1 MVKLV
6 DTPDLGSGGASRGGS
21 SPSSRTNIIGFN
33 MPTKSKLKS
42 SLEKNRFVITA
53 ETSPPDAA
61 DPETVLNRVNCLK
74 NIVDAVNVTDGAGAK
89 PHMSALA
96 TAAIL
101 AKNGIEPVLQFT
113 TRDRNR
119 LALQGDLIGGW
130 ALGIPN
136 ILCLYGDDITVGDQP
151 DSKKVHDIDSRQ
163 LIETAKMMKENG
175 TFPTGRK
182 IDPRPELFIG
192 AADLPR
198 KPDKNFNISGLFAK
212 IESGADFF
220 QTQYAFDI
228 KILKEYMHRLR
239 EEGVTE
245 NTYYI
250 VGLGPFSSAKS
261 AKWMNENLFGVNV
274 PETVIKRL
282 VSAKDERL
290 EGKKIC
296 IELLQ
301 QFKEIKG
308 ISGAHLMGPRQ
319 EKNIA
324 DIVQEADII

>member
-1 MVKLV
+1 M
-6 DTPDLGSGGASRGGS
+6 T
-21 SPSSRTNIIGFN
+21 
-33 MPTKSKLKS
+33 TKSKLKS

-74 NIVDAVNVTDGAGAK
+74 DIVDAVNVTDGAGAK

-101 AKNGIEPVLQFT
+101 AKSGIEPVLQFT

-163 LIETAKMMKENG
+163 LMETAKIMKEKG

-198 KPDKNFNISGLFAK
+198 MPDQDFNASGLLAK
-212 IESGADFF
+212 ISAGANFF
-220 QTQYAFDI
+220 QTQFAFDI
-228 KILKEYMHRLR
+228 EILKQYMKAIRDA
-239 EEGVTE
+239 GVTE
-245 NTYYI
+245 KAYYI
-250 VGLGPFSSAKS
+250 VGLGPLSSAKS
-261 AKWMNENLFGVNV
+261 AKWMDENLFGVNI
-274 PETVIKRL
+274 PEKVIKRI
-282 VSAKDERL
+282 
-290 EGKKIC
+290 EGANDQKAEGQKIC
-296 IELLQ
+296 IELLE
-301 QFKEIKG
+301 QFKEIDG
-308 ISGAHLMGPRQ
+308 IHGAHLMGPRQ
-319 EKNIA
+319 EQTIA
-324 DIVQEADII
+324 DLVSKAGLGV

>member
-1 MVKLV
+1 M
-6 DTPDLGSGGASRGGS
+6 T
-21 SPSSRTNIIGFN
+21 
-33 MPTKSKLKS
+33 TKSKLKS

-74 NIVDAVNVTDGAGAK
+74 DIVDAVNVTDGAGAK

-163 LIETAKMMKENG
+163 LMETAKIMKEKG

-198 KPDKNFNISGLFAK
+198 MPDQDFNASGLLAK
-212 IESGADFF
+212 ISAGANFF
-220 QTQYAFDI
+220 QTQFAFDI
-228 KILKEYMHRLR
+228 EILKQYMKAIRDA
-239 EEGVTE
+239 GVTE
-245 NTYYI
+245 KAYYI
-250 VGLGPFSSAKS
+250 VGLGPLSSAKS
-261 AKWMNENLFGVNV
+261 AKWMDENLFGVNI
-274 PETVIKRL
+274 PEKVIKRI
-282 VSAKDERL
+282 
-290 EGKKIC
+290 EGADDQKAEGQKIC
-296 IELLQ
+296 IELLE
-301 QFKEIKG
+301 QFKEIEG
-308 ISGAHLMGPRQ
+308 IHGAHLMGPRQ
-319 EKNIA
+319 EQTIA
-324 DIVQEADII
+324 DLVSKAGLGV

>member
-1 MVKLV
+1 M
-6 DTPDLGSGGASRGGS
+6 T
-21 SPSSRTNIIGFN
+21 
-33 MPTKSKLKS
+33 TKSKLKS
-42 SLEKNRFVITA
+42 SLENNRFVITA

-61 DPETVLNRVNCLK
+61 DPETVLNKVSCLK

-163 LIETAKMMKENG
+163 LMETAKIMKENG

-198 KPDKNFNISGLFAK
+198 TPDKNFNASGLLAK
-212 IESGADFF
+212 ISSGANFF
-220 QTQYAFDI
+220 QTQFAFDI
-228 KILKEYMHRLR
+228 EVLKKYMKAIRDV
-239 EEGVTE
+239 GVTE
-245 NTYYI
+245 KAYYI
-250 VGLGPFSSAKS
+250 VGLGPLSSAKS
-261 AKWMNENLFGVNV
+261 ARWMDKNLFGVNI
-274 PETVIKRL
+274 PEKVIKRI
-282 VSAKDERL
+282 
-290 EGKKIC
+290 EGAGDQKAEGQKIC
-296 IELLQ
+296 IELLE
-301 QFKEIKG
+301 QFKEIDG
-308 ISGAHLMGPRQ
+308 IHGAHLMGPRQ
-319 EKNIA
+319 EKTIA
-324 DIVQEADII
+324 DLVSKAGLGV

>member
-1 MVKLV
+1 M
-6 DTPDLGSGGASRGGS
+6 T
-21 SPSSRTNIIGFN
+21 I
-33 MPTKSKLKS
+33 KSKLKS
-42 SLEKNRFVITA
+42 SLENNRFVITA

-61 DPETVLNRVNCLK
+61 DPETVLNKVNCLK

-163 LIETAKMMKENG
+163 LMETAKIMKENG

-198 KPDKNFNISGLFAK
+198 IPDKDFNASGLLTK
-212 IESGADFF
+212 ISSGANFF
-220 QTQYAFDI
+220 QTQFAFDI
-228 KILKEYMHRLR
+228 EVLKQYMKAIRDF
-239 EEGVTE
+239 GVTE
-245 NTYYI
+245 KAYYI
-250 VGLGPFSSAKS
+250 VGLGPLSSAKS
-261 AKWMNENLFGVNV
+261 ARWMDKNLFGVNI
-274 PETVIKRL
+274 PEKVIKRI
-282 VSAKDERL
+282 
-290 EGKKIC
+290 EGAGDQKAEGQNIC
-296 IELLQ
+296 IELLE
-301 QFKEIKG
+301 QFKEIDG
-308 ISGAHLMGPRQ
+308 IHGAHLMGPKQ
-319 EKNIA
+319 EQTIA
-324 DIVQEADII
+324 ELVSKAGLGV

>member
-1 MVKLV
+1 M
-6 DTPDLGSGGASRGGS
+6 T
-21 SPSSRTNIIGFN
+21 
-33 MPTKSKLKS
+33 TKSKLKS

-74 NIVDAVNVTDGAGAK
+74 DIVDAVNVTDGAGAK

-101 AKNGIEPVLQFT
+101 AKSGIEPVLQFT

-163 LIETAKMMKENG
+163 LMETAKIMKEKG

-198 KPDKNFNISGLFAK
+198 MPDQDFNASGLLAK
-212 IESGADFF
+212 ISAGANFF
-220 QTQYAFDI
+220 QTQFAFDI
-228 KILKEYMHRLR
+228 EILKQYMKAIKDA
-239 EEGVTE
+239 GVTE
-245 NTYYI
+245 KAYYI
-250 VGLGPFSSAKS
+250 VGLGPLSSAKS
-261 AKWMNENLFGVNV
+261 AKWMDENLFGVNI
-274 PETVIKRL
+274 PEKVIKRI
-282 VSAKDERL
+282 
-290 EGKKIC
+290 EGADDQKAEGQKIC
-296 IELLQ
+296 IELLE
-301 QFKEIKG
+301 QFQEIDG
-308 ISGAHLMGPRQ
+308 IHGAHLMGPRQ
-319 EKNIA
+319 EQTIA
-324 DIVQEADII
+324 DLVSKAGLGV

>member
-1 MVKLV
+1 M
-6 DTPDLGSGGASRGGS
+6 T
-21 SPSSRTNIIGFN
+21 
-33 MPTKSKLKS
+33 TKSKLKS
-42 SLEKNRFVITA
+42 SLENNRFVITA

-61 DPETVLNRVNCLK
+61 DPETVLNKVSCLK

-163 LIETAKMMKENG
+163 LMETAKIMKENG

-198 KPDKNFNISGLFAK
+198 TPDKDFNASGLLAK
-212 IESGADFF
+212 ISSGANFF
-220 QTQYAFDI
+220 QTQFAFDI
-228 KILKEYMHRLR
+228 EVLKQYMKAIRDV
-239 EEGVTE
+239 GVTE
-245 NTYYI
+245 KAYYI
-250 VGLGPFSSAKS
+250 VGLGPLSSAKS
-261 AKWMNENLFGVNV
+261 ARWMDENLFGVNI
-274 PETVIKRL
+274 PEKVIKRI
-282 VSAKDERL
+282 
-290 EGKKIC
+290 EGADDQKAEGQKIC
-296 IELLQ
+296 IELLE
-301 QFKEIKG
+301 QFKEIDG
-308 ISGAHLMGPRQ
+308 IHGAHLMGPRQ
-319 EKNIA
+319 EQTIA
-324 DIVQEADII
+324 DLVSKAGLGI

>member
-1 MVKLV
+1 M
-6 DTPDLGSGGASRGGS
+6 T
-21 SPSSRTNIIGFN
+21 
-33 MPTKSKLKS
+33 TKSKLKS
-42 SLEKNRFVITA
+42 SLENNRFVITA

-61 DPETVLNRVNCLK
+61 DPETVLNKVSCLK

-163 LIETAKMMKENG
+163 LMETAKIMKENG

-198 KPDKNFNISGLFAK
+198 IPDKDFNASGLLTK
-212 IESGADFF
+212 ISSGANFF
-220 QTQYAFDI
+220 QTQFAFDI
-228 KILKEYMHRLR
+228 EVLKQYMKAIRDF
-239 EEGVTE
+239 GVTE
-245 NTYYI
+245 KAYYI
-250 VGLGPFSSAKS
+250 VGLGPLSSAKS
-261 AKWMNENLFGVNV
+261 ARWMDKNLFGVNI
-274 PETVIKRL
+274 PEKVIKRI
-282 VSAKDERL
+282 
-290 EGKKIC
+290 EGAGDQKAEGQKIC
-296 IELLQ
+296 IELLE
-301 QFKEIKG
+301 QFKEIDG
-308 ISGAHLMGPRQ
+308 IHGAHLMGPRQ
-319 EKNIA
+319 EQTIA
-324 DIVQEADII
+324 DLVSKAGLGV

>member
-1 MVKLV
+1 M
-6 DTPDLGSGGASRGGS
+6 T
-21 SPSSRTNIIGFN
+21 
-33 MPTKSKLKS
+33 TKSKLKS

-74 NIVDAVNVTDGAGAK
+74 DIVDAVNVTDGAGAK

-101 AKNGIEPVLQFT
+101 AKSGIEPVLQFT

-163 LIETAKMMKENG
+163 LMETAKIMKEKG

-198 KPDKNFNISGLFAK
+198 MPDQDFNASGLLAK
-212 IESGADFF
+212 ISAGANFF
-220 QTQYAFDI
+220 QTQFAFDI
-228 KILKEYMHRLR
+228 EILKQYMKAIRDA
-239 EEGVTE
+239 GVTE
-245 NTYYI
+245 KAYYI
-250 VGLGPFSSAKS
+250 VGLGPLSSAKS
-261 AKWMNENLFGVNV
+261 AKWMDENLFGVNIT
-274 PETVIKRL
+274 EKVIKRIDG
-282 VSAKDERL
+282 ADDQKA
-290 EGKKIC
+290 EGQKIC
-296 IELLQ
+296 IELLE
-301 QFKEIKG
+301 QFKEIDG
-308 ISGAHLMGPRQ
+308 IHGAHLMGPRQ
-319 EKNIA
+319 EQTIA
-324 DIVQEADII
+324 DLVSKAGLGV

>member
-1 MVKLV
+1 M
-6 DTPDLGSGGASRGGS
+6 T
-21 SPSSRTNIIGFN
+21 
-33 MPTKSKLKS
+33 TKSKLKS

-163 LIETAKMMKENG
+163 LMETAKIMKEKG

-198 KPDKNFNISGLFAK
+198 MPDQDFNASGLLAK
-212 IESGADFF
+212 ISAGANFF
-220 QTQYAFDI
+220 QTQFAFDI
-228 KILKEYMHRLR
+228 EILKQYMKAIRDA
-239 EEGVTE
+239 GVTE
-245 NTYYI
+245 KAYYI
-250 VGLGPFSSAKS
+250 VGLGPLSSAKS
-261 AKWMNENLFGVNV
+261 AKWMDENLFGVNI
-274 PETVIKRL
+274 PEKVIKRI
-282 VSAKDERL
+282 
-290 EGKKIC
+290 EGADDQKAEGQKIC
-296 IELLQ
+296 IELLE
-301 QFKEIKG
+301 QFKEIEG
-308 ISGAHLMGPRQ
+308 IHGAHLMGPRQ
-319 EKNIA
+319 EQTIA
-324 DIVQEADII
+324 DLVSKAGLGV

>member
-1 MVKLV
+1 M
-6 DTPDLGSGGASRGGS
+6 T
-21 SPSSRTNIIGFN
+21 
-33 MPTKSKLKS
+33 TKSKLKS

-74 NIVDAVNVTDGAGAK
+74 DIVDAVNVTDGAGAK

-163 LIETAKMMKENG
+163 LMETAKIMKEKG

-198 KPDKNFNISGLFAK
+198 IPDQDFNASGLLAK
-212 IESGADFF
+212 ISAGANFF
-220 QTQYAFDI
+220 QTQFAFDI
-228 KILKEYMHRLR
+228 EILKQYMKAIRDA
-239 EEGVTE
+239 GVTE
-245 NTYYI
+245 KAYYI
-250 VGLGPFSSAKS
+250 VGLGPLSSAKS
-261 AKWMNENLFGVNV
+261 AKWMDENLFGVNI
-274 PETVIKRL
+274 PEKVIKRI
-282 VSAKDERL
+282 
-290 EGKKIC
+290 EGADDQKAEGQKIC
-296 IELLQ
+296 IELLE
-301 QFKEIKG
+301 QFKEIDG
-308 ISGAHLMGPRQ
+308 IHGAHLMGPRQ
-319 EKNIA
+319 EQTIA
-324 DIVQEADII
+324 DLVSKAGLGV